1 MIGMAAI
8 NDAVE
13 LVFKMG
19 EAEMQALAAIKE
31 AMVIIPDVACR
42 TEEEET
48 DKLAQA
54 YAHLVLAKG
63 LLEKMNGN

>member
-1 MIGMAAI
+1 MAAI

-13 LVFKMG
+13 LIFKMG
-19 EAEMQALAAIKE
+19 EAEMQALEAVKE
-31 AMVIIPDVACR
+31 AMSIIPDVACR

-54 YAHLVLAKG
+54 YAHLMLAKG

>member
-13 LVFKMG
+13 LIFKMG
-19 EAEMQALAAIKE
+19 EAEMQALVAIKE
-31 AMVIIPDVACR
+31 AMSIIPDVACR

>member
-1 MIGMAAI
+1 MAVI

-13 LVFKMG
+13 LIFKMG

-31 AMVIIPDVACR
+31 AMSIIPYVACS

-48 DKLAQA
+48 DKLAEA
-54 YAHLVLAKG
+54 YAHLVLTKG